1 MTRRSL
7 RNKNVLAVISF
18 IVLLHAAQGVPIHGV
33 SDGAERQRQ
42 RDLVVAVKSKVCLFV
57 RSCAC
62 VLAGYTREL
71 GMDWIASC

>member
-1 MTRRSL
+1 MTRRWL
-7 RNKNVLAVISF
+7 RNKNLLAVISF

-33 SDGAERQRQ
+33 SDVAERQRQ

-71 GMDWIASC
+71 GIDWIAS